1 MHLNWSA
8 MWSHSA
14 KQEQPLIDSA
24 SPPWPTNDARP
35 RGGDLP
41 GRAARGSVA
50 LRKMACRL
58 PRGISQLAV
67 QGHRLALEGAAFSRC
82 PFVDGSG
89 LATLQKNEAP
99 GNLMPRFRWR
109 NGPRARRGLRNLP
122 RWERRAARRRLC
134 SQQWS
139 FALRARRA
147 NR

>member
-1 MHLNWSA
+1 M
-8 MWSHSA
+8 
-14 KQEQPLIDSA
+14 
-24 SPPWPTNDARP
+24 TVRARL
-35 RGGDLP
+35 GLLTTQ
-41 GRAARGSVA
+41 GRAAGIFPVEQRVALVA

-109 NGPRARRGLRNLP
+109 NGPRARRGLDTNQLP
-122 RWERRAARRRLC
+122 RLTLERKQLIIR
-134 SQQWS
+134 
-139 FALRARRA
+139 
-147 NR
+147 